1 MKASMAVL
9 ERCILSPL
17 HPHHALTLSCG
28 ALGPEAPT
36 SRDEAI
42 HFGASRLSVS
52 CPRRR
57 RMAADPE
64 SRVAAL
70 ENEKR
75 RLLESWQ
82 REREKCAS
90 QQGTWTKDLCIR

>member
-1 MKASMAVL
+1 MRRALDHGCLVTGIYNLADACCPQRHERKYGRVGTVL
-9 ERCILSPL
+9 
-17 HPHHALTLSCG
+17 
-28 ALGPEAPT
+28 
-36 SRDEAI
+36 

>member
-1 MKASMAVL
+1 
-9 ERCILSPL
+9 
-17 HPHHALTLSCG
+17 
-28 ALGPEAPT
+28 
-36 SRDEAI
+36 
-42 HFGASRLSVS
+42 
-52 CPRRR
+52 
-57 RMAADPE
+57 MAADPE

-90 QQGTWTKDLCIR
+90 QQGTWTKDSCIR

>member
-1 MKASMAVL
+1 
-9 ERCILSPL
+9 
-17 HPHHALTLSCG
+17 
-28 ALGPEAPT
+28 
-36 SRDEAI
+36 
-42 HFGASRLSVS
+42 
-52 CPRRR
+52 
-57 RMAADPE
+57 MAADPE
-64 SRVAAL
+64 PRVAAL